1 MRTSER
7 LRGLRDWAKRE
18 LCDGREMK
26 APPSDMDITR
36 FVTQEPRCYLG
47 WAPTRPD
54 QTGVVPADPSAV
66 CPGILIMP
74 STSRAKYVEE
84 KRFDRFSS
92 VHRVQELGQEL
103 SVSMLFSVYEP
114 GVRLPGFVTM
124 DAGGR
129 KSIDMTKIM
138 EGTENGLF
146 TLTNWMDDCVQ
157 RLLGQK
163 FIPHTD
169 LFFGRGE
176 SILQPVRRAELHC
189 GQAPHLLRLCQRVL
203 QGIRRGKQQRRN
215 QRISGIKR
223 GGKQNP

>member
-84 KRFDRFSS
+84 KRFDRFAS
-92 VHRVQELGQEL
+92 VHHIQELGQEL

-124 DAGGR
+124 DASGR

-157 RLLGQK
+157 KLLGQK

-169 LFFGRGE
+169 LFLDEANLYYSLYAEQNYIVDKRPIFYGFVSASFKGYAEE
-176 SILQPVRRAELHC
+176 SNNEEINAYL
-189 GQAPHLLRLCQRVL
+189 
-203 QGIRRGKQQRRN
+203 K
-215 QRISGIKR
+215 
-223 GGKQNP
+223 

>member
-157 RLLGQK
+157 KLLGQK
-163 FIPHTD
+163 FM
-169 LFFGRGE
+169 
-176 SILQPVRRAELHC
+176 S
-189 GQAPHLLRLCQRVL
+189 
-203 QGIRRGKQQRRN
+203 
-215 QRISGIKR
+215 S
-223 GGKQNP
+223 